1 MRRAARPRDRAFRR
15 DRLTLTLDGAFVTWG
30 WFLYAFGPIVPEIA
44 REQDVSF
51 ALAGLH
57 GTAMAL
63 GSVASGSI
71 TPTIAR
77 RYGRRVQHLLGTA
90 AIVVG
95 TVALVAGTTLAA
107 TLPAVFVLSLG
118 GNLTLTAAQPALVVH
133 HGAAGPSAVT
143 EANGMGSGIGIL
155 APLAV
160 GVALGAGWGWR
171 PAVAITVLLAVS
183 VGVAMATLRGEPA
196 LDRPPPPPPGRA
208 ADVRFPPEL
217 WFFWASM
224 VCGSAIEFST
234 TFWAA
239 DLLQTRAG
247 ASVSVATA
255 AVTGLIAGMTAS
267 RFVLGPLAARK
278 APEKLLL
285 VGYAVALVGWG
296 LFWTATTPVG
306 AVVGLTVAGLGYG
319 PHYPLS
325 VALVL
330 RAAGSRPD
338 KAQGIASIGV
348 GAAVGGAPFALG
360 ALADAVGT
368 HRAFLVVAVLI
379 VAGGAAVALGLRAV
393 HRGLRQRVLPTLP

>member
-1 MRRAARPRDRAFRR
+1 
-15 DRLTLTLDGAFVTWG
+15 
-30 WFLYAFGPIVPEIA
+30 
-44 REQDVSF
+44 
-51 ALAGLH
+51 
-57 GTAMAL
+57 
-63 GSVASGSI
+63 
-71 TPTIAR
+71 
-77 RYGRRVQHLLGTA
+77 
-90 AIVVG
+90 
-95 TVALVAGTTLAA
+95 
-107 TLPAVFVLSLG
+107 
-118 GNLTLTAAQPALVVH
+118 
-133 HGAAGPSAVT
+133 
-143 EANGMGSGIGIL
+143 
-155 APLAV
+155 
-160 GVALGAGWGWR
+160 
-171 PAVAITVLLAVS
+171 
-183 VGVAMATLRGEPA
+183 MATLRGEPA

-208 ADVRFPPEL
+208 AAVRFPPEL